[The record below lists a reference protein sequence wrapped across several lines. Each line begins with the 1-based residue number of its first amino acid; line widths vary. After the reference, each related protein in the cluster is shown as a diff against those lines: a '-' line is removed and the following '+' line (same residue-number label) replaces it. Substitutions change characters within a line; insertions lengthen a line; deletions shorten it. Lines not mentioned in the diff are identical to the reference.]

1 MRIGDIV
8 AVDVGCGPSVMN
20 YVGIVT
26 RADSWNGI
34 WVTSTRGFDG
44 DVAELPLAD
53 FASGGK
59 LVDRPD
65 LEPLLAS
72 EAEAAEARS
81 PRRPANPIAT
91 AVVVAVGAVA
101 TWLALR
107 AFRLA

>member
-44 DVAELPLAD
+44 DIAELPLAD
-53 FASGGK
+53 FASGGR

-65 LEPLLAS
+65 LEPILAD
-72 EAEAAEARS
+72 EEEKEAAPAR
-81 PRRPANPIAT
+81 RAPIPLAT

-101 TWLALR
+101 TWLAFR
-107 AFRLA
+107 ALRLA

>member
-8 AVDVGCGPSVMN
+8 AVDVGYGPSVMN
-20 YVGIVT
+20 YVGVVT

-34 WVTSTRGFDG
+34 WVTSARGSDG
-44 DVAELPLAD
+44 DIAEQPLAD
-53 FASGGK
+53 FASGGI

-65 LEPLLAS
+65 LEPVAIEE
-72 EAEAAEARS
+72 EAP
-81 PRRPANPIAT
+81 PRRAKPLST